1 MWSGLGGL
9 THHRGF
15 LWVRPVDAVALGELA
30 DGVTEQRFKGL
41 VGVGGVLWRDAQ
53 GEDIW
58 KTFSRDLL
66 RPPNTQALWYQRRC
80 NHVQTDAA
88 VLYVQQVPYNWLKK
102 NKWKNVSPLQRRHLT
117 SNHFRLMSPD

>member
-15 LWVRPVDAVALGELA
+15 LWVRPVDALALGELA

-66 RPPNTQALWYQRRC
+66 RLANTQAICYQRRC
-80 NHVQTDAA
+80 NHVQTDGA
-88 VLYVQQVPYNWLKK
+88 VLYDQRVPCSSLKK
-102 NKWKNVSPLQRRHLT
+102 NRMCSRC
-117 SNHFRLMSPD
+117 SEGI